1 MQPKKDS
8 KPKVELSQKAVHLVR
23 ARYWTINIMPIF
35 EARSAVLGQN
45 EGKKDK
51 RQSVTACSYY
61 RIYCSKKG
69 MYKIN
74 NCS

>member
-1 MQPKKDS
+1 MENAAEQAQQAQGWN
-8 KPKVELSQKAVHLVR
+8 LSEDRPFSA
-23 ARYWTINIMPIF
+23 ININF

-51 RQSVTACSYY
+51 RHSVTACSYY

>member
-1 MQPKKDS
+1 MENAAKQAQQAQGWN
-8 KPKVELSQKAVHLVR
+8 LSEGRPFSA
-23 ARYWTINIMPIF
+23 ININF

-51 RQSVTACSYY
+51 RHSVTACSYY
-61 RIYCSKKG
+61 RIYYSKKG

>member
-1 MQPKKDS
+1 MQPNKHS
-8 KPKVELSQKAVHLVR
+8 KPKVEISQKVVHLVR
-23 ARYWTINIMPIF
+23 ARYWTININF

-51 RQSVTACSYY
+51 RHSVTACSYY